1 MGILLGKRYATVSRD
16 ARSKATLAHYSS
28 RSSFAIDARPNVRLS
43 PCVQADEHLSRRST
57 HSRPVDVGIRREIPV
72 NRRLLVLTALL
83 AVPSVAAAQRSRT
96 QSDRRTE
103 LFDKDSSSR
112 QAPMLRVRE
121 VEDLSPIK
129 LLIDKRKDL
138 KLTDAQL
145 SQLKDSEGKLKDKNA
160 PLLKAIDSLTRD
172 LRSGMGSPSEDGR
185 ARARNARMG
194 LMTTLGEIRANYEGS
209 AKDALATF
217 DADQQ
222 SKATE
227 LLDKQ
232 RQETDKFLQERVN
245 GDRRG

>member
-1 MGILLGKRYATVSRD
+1 M
-16 ARSKATLAHYSS
+16 KAY
-28 RSSFAIDARPNVRLS
+28 P
-43 PCVQADEHLSRRST
+43 RST

-72 NRRLLVLTALL
+72 NRRLLVLTTLL
-83 AVPSVAAAQRSRT
+83 ALPSVAAAQRSRT

-112 QAPMLRVRE
+112 QAPILLRVRD
-121 VEDLSPIK
+121 VEDLSSIK

-138 KLTDAQL
+138 KLSDAQL

-160 PLLKAIDSLTRD
+160 PLLKAIDSLVRD
-172 LRSGMGSPSEDGR
+172 LKSGMSSSSDDGR
-185 ARARNARMG
+185 ARARAARMG
-194 LMTTLGEIRANYEGS
+194 LMTTLGEIRMNYEAS

-232 RQETDKFLQERVN
+232 RQETDKFVQERVN
-245 GDRRG
+245 GDRRGGDRPQ

>member
-1 MGILLGKRYATVSRD
+1 
-16 ARSKATLAHYSS
+16 
-28 RSSFAIDARPNVRLS
+28 
-43 PCVQADEHLSRRST
+43 
-57 HSRPVDVGIRREIPV
+57 V

-83 AVPSVAAAQRSRT
+83 AIPSVAAAQRSRT

-112 QAPMLRVRE
+112 QAPMLLRVRD

-145 SQLKDSEGKLKDKNA
+145 SQLKDSEGNLKDKNA
-160 PLLKAIDSLTRD
+160 SLLKGIDSLTRD
-172 LRSGMGSPSEDGR
+172 LRSAMGSPSDDGR
-185 ARARNARMG
+185 ARARDARMG
-194 LMTTLGEIRANYEGS
+194 LMTTLGEIRANYEAS
-209 AKDALATF
+209 AKDVLVTF

-245 GDRRG
+245 GDRRGGDRTQ

>member
-1 MGILLGKRYATVSRD
+1 
-16 ARSKATLAHYSS
+16 
-28 RSSFAIDARPNVRLS
+28 
-43 PCVQADEHLSRRST
+43 
-57 HSRPVDVGIRREIPV
+57 V
-72 NRRLLVLTALL
+72 NRRLLVLTTLL
-83 AVPSVAAAQRSRT
+83 ALPSVAAAQRSRT

-112 QAPMLRVRE
+112 QAPMLLRVRD

-160 PLLKAIDSLTRD
+160 PLLKAVDSLVRD
-172 LRSGMGSPSEDGR
+172 LKSGMSSSSDDGR
-185 ARARNARMG
+185 ARARAARMG
-194 LMTTLGEIRANYEGS
+194 LMTTLGEIRANYEAS

-245 GDRRG
+245 GDRRGGDRPQ